1 MNGTTPRPQKPV
13 GFDYGSPPDTVVAQE
28 ERISSAIASQQTP
41 ISVADPAV
49 TKPGAQIESPPAE
62 EDETPETPPSRQ
74 PGHPGPVFKSTERV
88 ELEYVPETPNLPAF
102 RLSFTVGEVCIR
114 EHYISMLI
122 VTDIGFKPTTTMK
135 FDLKHKG
142 KTIPVIFAGAE
153 FEFQTVGIRGISF
166 LIDKKR
172 RDEARTTRTSD

>member
-1 MNGTTPRPQKPV
+1 MSTPAKPV
-13 GFDYGSPPDTVVAQE
+13 GFDYGTPPDSVREQE
-28 ERISSAIASQQTP
+28 QRIASLTTVP
-41 ISVADPAV
+41 APASVADASV
-49 TKPGAQIESPPAE
+49 GKPGVRI
-62 EDETPETPPSRQ
+62 ETPPSDEDDPVSGPVAAPTPQ
-74 PGHPGPVFKSTERV
+74 VAANGPVFKNQERV

-122 VTDIGFKPTTTMK
+122 ITDLGFKPTSTMK

-153 FEFQTVGIRGISF
+153 FEFQTVGVRGISF

-172 RDEARTTRTSD
+172 REEARTPRAPD

>member
-1 MNGTTPRPQKPV
+1 MSTPAKPV
-13 GFDYGSPPDTVVAQE
+13 GFDYGTPPDSVREQE
-28 ERISSAIASQQTP
+28 QRIASLTTVP
-41 ISVADPAV
+41 APSSVADASV
-49 TKPGAQIESPPAE
+49 GKPGVQIEAPPAD
-62 EDETPETPPSRQ
+62 EDEAPTAPTVTQASTPSNA
-74 PGHPGPVFKSTERV
+74 PVFKNQERV

-122 VTDIGFKPTTTMK
+122 ITDLGFKPTSTMK

-153 FEFQTVGIRGISF
+153 FEFQTVGVRGISF

-172 RDEARTTRTSD
+172 REEARTPRAPD

>member
-1 MNGTTPRPQKPV
+1 MSTPAKPV
-13 GFDYGSPPDTVVAQE
+13 GFDYGTPPDSVREQE
-28 ERISSAIASQQTP
+28 QRIASLTTVP
-41 ISVADPAV
+41 APASVADASV
-49 TKPGAQIESPPAE
+49 GKPGVRI
-62 EDETPETPPSRQ
+62 ETPPSDDDE
-74 PGHPGPVFKSTERV
+74 PSVVPVAPVPSSAANAPVFKNQERV

-122 VTDIGFKPTTTMK
+122 ITDLGFKPTSTMK
-135 FDLKHKG
+135 FDLKHNG

-153 FEFQTVGIRGISF
+153 FEFQTVGVRGISF

-172 RDEARTTRTSD
+172 REESRGSRAPD